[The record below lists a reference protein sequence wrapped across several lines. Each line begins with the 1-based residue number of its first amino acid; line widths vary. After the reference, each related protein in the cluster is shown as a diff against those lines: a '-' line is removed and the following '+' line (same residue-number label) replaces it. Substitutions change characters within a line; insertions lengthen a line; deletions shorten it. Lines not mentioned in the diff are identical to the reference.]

1 MSELGLAT
9 EDWLDALSRRQ
20 RLDTMGDLAVGVAHE
35 LNKRAERRQRL

>member
-1 MSELGLAT
+1 MSEPGLAT